1 MHASFIRLFLAS
13 RALGSNF
20 WLSTAVLS
28 SSILSFILALPLS
41 HYFEIPL
48 DPISLTEALPFLVCT
63 VGFDKQLRFAKA
75 VFNHS
80 HLTTPV
86 KEGRWR
92 GQMKPA
98 GEVVFEAMQAVGN
111 LILRDYGLEI
121 AALLLGAR
129 SKVGGLKEFCALA
142 ALSLVLDCF
151 VFATFYAA
159 VLTIMVEVSC
169 FVCLFTKFGSCPG
182 FGLGLGSLTTLLD
195 TQVRRIQTARVL
207 TRSRS
212 TNNLTTEG
220 TVSALVRPSQP
231 VEPHSLSHK
240 LSESLL
246 GTKGSMLRA
255 RNSPPSDV
263 KEQNPVARLKL
274 LLVCHLTGW
283 SVLLLTTRIS
293 SFPSSHC
300 ISSTLRPP

>member
-1 MHASFIRLFLAS
+1 MHASFIRLLLAS

-20 WLSTAVLS
+20 WLSTAVVS
-28 SSILSFILALPLS
+28 SSVLSFILALPLS

-63 VGFDKQLRFAKA
+63 VGFDKQLRLAKA

-98 GEVVFEAMQAVGN
+98 GEVVFEAMESVGN

-142 ALSLVLDCF
+142 ALTLVLDCL
-151 VFATFYAA
+151 VFGTFYAA

-169 FVCLFTKFGSCPG
+169 FCLFVYPIWVLPWIRVRVTHVK
-182 FGLGLGSLTTLLD
+182 TLLD
-195 TQVRRIQTARVL
+195 IRRSAESKSHAYQLDPGVP
-207 TRSRS
+207 
-212 TNNLTTEG
+212 TT
-220 TVSALVRPSQP
+220 
-231 VEPHSLSHK
+231 
-240 LSESLL
+240 
-246 GTKGSMLRA
+246 
-255 RNSPPSDV
+255 
-263 KEQNPVARLKL
+263 
-274 LLVCHLTGW
+274 
-283 SVLLLTTRIS
+283 
-293 SFPSSHC
+293 
-300 ISSTLRPP
+300 